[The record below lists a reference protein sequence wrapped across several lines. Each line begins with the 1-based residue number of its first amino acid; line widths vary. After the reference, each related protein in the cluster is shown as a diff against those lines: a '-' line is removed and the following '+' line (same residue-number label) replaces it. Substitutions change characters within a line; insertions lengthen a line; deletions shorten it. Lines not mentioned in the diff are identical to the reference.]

1 MPSAPPMAFV
11 LPVVTPGA
19 GGMLAVGVE
28 MSHGPGLTM
37 TFPLEKLADINFR
50 FEFGTNGPD
59 TLKLSCMVDLANGSQ
74 FRYGGETLSQAPWCI
89 PFGDHLQGAA
99 GKGHGKGF

>member
-1 MPSAPPMAFV
+1 MPSAPPMAYV

-37 TFPLEKLADINFR
+37 TFPLR

-74 FRYGGETLSQAPWCI
+74 FRYGGETLSQAPWCL